1 MSQHSLQAPEGYE
14 FRVKPYD
21 VFGTQALRVELRK
34 IHKLYRWTWTT
45 SVEYVWSTPEL
56 LEVEGFHAVRE
67 SLKTVLLNHHAQATR
82 TIPPEVFE
90 P

>member
-34 IHKLYRWTWTT
+34 VHKFLRWTWT
-45 SVEYVWSTPEL
+45 SNAGDVWSTPEL

-67 SLKTVLLNHHAQATR
+67 SLKTVLLNRHAQATR